1 MECIYTM
8 CCLFD
13 VCGIECIHIAKITL
27 DSIILM
33 FVEHGM

>member
-13 VCGIECIHIAKITL
+13 VCGIECIHIPKIII
-27 DSIILM
+27 DSIM
-33 FVEHGM
+33 FVEQGM

>member
-1 MECIYTM
+1 MEWIYTM
-8 CCLFD
+8 CGMFD
-13 VCGIECIHIAKITL
+13 VCGIECIHIAKIII